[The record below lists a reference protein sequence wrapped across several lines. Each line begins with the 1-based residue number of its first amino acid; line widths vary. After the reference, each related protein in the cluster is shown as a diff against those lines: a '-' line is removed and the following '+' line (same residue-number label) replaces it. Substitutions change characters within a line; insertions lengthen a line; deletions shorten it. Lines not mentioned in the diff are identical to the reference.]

1 MTENQ
6 NFGRDQFI
14 INQPTGKISIAESYG
29 PQEVIVSG
37 VGDRPPNYASYWVDR
52 VAVQAELEQ
61 RLAKYPVAEVV
72 AGGGFGK
79 SSLAAW
85 AHDQFKGQFD
95 KRVWIEFRQVK
106 SFDRVARWIL
116 QEIGFPNKEPQVS
129 EDGLLKELLYRLD
142 KPDQPIKVLVVLDRL
157 ETMVGT
163 ADWQWFEQFLGE
175 WMATGQGSRVLVTS
189 RSQTL
194 AMGAI
199 GLGGLSIDEGR
210 VFLERQGV
218 VAGEFGRLVELA
230 EGHPL
235 LLRLA
240 AAWVKQT
247 YGGRVDDRAIDFF
260 SKLFVQYGGDLTAKV
275 EDVFGVLFEALPDRL
290 QELLLKVSV
299 YRLPIDLAM
308 AEGMGD
314 AVTIADL
321 ESLAERGLL
330 LRQDDLFVLHPLV
343 EEFIRSRLSEDDRT
357 VAHEAAIDFYEAN
370 YQKWDGTIA
379 SCREELEVFYHA
391 CELGHYG
398 RAYAALDRCHDQLNL
413 RGYYRELLPLY
424 ERLVG
429 EWEPEDEAG
438 QKAFGWAK
446 TSLGNLYE
454 SLGQY
459 ERAIAAHESANA
471 IFEQLDFAEGR
482 AASLG
487 NLGIAYKSLG
497 QYQRAIDCHQ
507 QHNEIAREIGDRQ
520 GEATSLMNLGIAYD
534 SLGQYQRAIDFHQ
547 QSLEIQRKIGD
558 RNGEASSLG
567 NLGSAYKSLGQYQR
581 AIDFQQ
587 QSLEITR
594 DIGDRNGEANSL
606 IGLGDAYNSLG
617 QYQRAIDFQQQSLE
631 IEREIGDRNGEAAS
645 LGNLG
650 NAYYSLGQYQ
660 RAIDFYQQSLEIQR
674 EIGDRNGE
682 AASLSG
688 LGNAYGS
695 LGQYQRAIDFQ
706 QQSLEIKREIGDRH
720 GEANSLFNMA
730 NALAK
735 LDNHAQALLHFQ
747 QAQNIFTDLELDHMV
762 EKCKEAIRELDE
774 GISHKAKSAA
784 RHKTLYLWFTLGLA
798 ICFLIWWLK
807 K

>member
-1 MTENQ
+1 MTDNQ
-6 NFGRDQFI
+6 NFGRDQII
-14 INQPTGKISIAESYG
+14 INDPKGKISIAESYG

-116 QEIGFPNKEPQVS
+116 QEIGFPNKEPQVT

-194 AMGAI
+194 PTGPI

-275 EDVFGVLFEALPDRL
+275 EDVFGVLFKALPDRL

-299 YRLPIDLAM
+299 YRLPIDFVM
-308 AEGMGD
+308 AQVMD
-314 AVTIADL
+314 ADLSIADL
-321 ESLAERGLL
+321 ELLTGKGLL
-330 LRQDDLFVLHPLV
+330 LQQGELFSLHPLV
-343 EEFIRSRLSEDDRT
+343 EEFIRSRLSEDDRG
-357 VAHEAAIDFYEAN
+357 VAHEAAIWFYEAN

-398 RAYAALDRCHDQLNL
+398 RADAALNRCRDQLNL

-438 QKAFGWAK
+438 QKEVGQAK
-446 TSLGNLYE
+446 TSLGNLYFA
-454 SLGQY
+454 LGQY

-487 NLGIAYKSLG
+487 NLGNAYDSLG
-497 QYQRAIDCHQ
+497 QYQRAIDLQ
-507 QHNEIAREIGDRQ
+507 QQSLEITREIGDRN
-520 GEATSLMNLGIAYD
+520 GEASSLGNLGIAYD
-534 SLGQYQRAIDFHQ
+534 SLGQYQRAIDLQ
-547 QSLEIQRKIGD
+547 
-558 RNGEASSLG
+558 
-567 NLGSAYKSLGQYQR
+567 
-581 AIDFQQ
+581 
-587 QSLEITR
+587 
-594 DIGDRNGEANSL
+594 
-606 IGLGDAYNSLG
+606 
-617 QYQRAIDFQQQSLE
+617 
-631 IEREIGDRNGEAAS
+631 
-645 LGNLG
+645 
-650 NAYYSLGQYQ
+650 
-660 RAIDFYQQSLEIQR
+660 QQSLEIQR
-674 EIGDRNGE
+674 EIGDRWGE
-682 AASLSG
+682 GA
-688 LGNAYGS
+688 
-695 LGQYQRAIDFQ
+695 
-706 QQSLEIKREIGDRH
+706 
-720 GEANSLFNMA
+720 SLFNMA
-730 NALAK
+730 DTFAK
-735 LDNHAQALLHFQ
+735 LDNHAQALLHYQ
-747 QAQNIFTDLELDHMV
+747 QAQIIYTDLELDHMV
-762 EKCKEAIRELDE
+762 EKCKAAIRELDE
-774 GISHKAKSAA
+774 STSRKAKSAA
-784 RHKTLYLWFTLGLA
+784 RHKTLYLWFALGLA